1 MTPAP
6 QNLKN
11 HVRYV
16 PLYHF
21 VLVGLVAMNLLH
33 AARTLLPFNQD
44 SLFRFVV
51 AVALILIA
59 VFMRS
64 FPVTV
69 QDRIIRLE
77 EKLRL
82 EKLAPELAVGF
93 DSISPQQWTALRFAS
108 DAELPALARDVLAGK
123 LKKPDEIKQAIRDWR
138 PDHLRV

>member
-1 MTPAP
+1 MPPAP

-11 HVRYV
+11 HARYV

-21 VLVGLVAMNLLH
+21 VLVGLLAMNLLH
-33 AARTLLPFNQD
+33 AARTLLPLSQD
-44 SLFRFVV
+44 SLFRFVI

-59 VFMRS
+59 VYLRA

-69 QDRIIRLE
+69 QDRVIRLE

-82 EKLAPELAVGF
+82 DKLAPELAVGF
-93 DSISPQQWTALRFAS
+93 DSFSPQQWTALRFAS

-123 LKKPDEIKQAIRDWR
+123 LTKPDDIKRAVRNWR
-138 PDHLRV
+138 ADFLRV

>member
-1 MTPAP
+1 MAPAP

-11 HVRYV
+11 HARYV

-21 VLVGLVAMNLLH
+21 VLVALVAMNLLH
-33 AARTLLPFNQD
+33 AARTLLPLSQD

-59 VFMRS
+59 VFMRA

-82 EKLAPELAVGF
+82 DRLAPELAVGF
-93 DSISPQQWTALRFAS
+93 DSFSPQQWTALRFAS
-108 DAELPALARDVLAGK
+108 DAELPELAEKVLRDGIQDRAAI
-123 LKKPDEIKQAIRDWR
+123 KKMVREWEA
-138 PDHLRV
+138 DHLRV